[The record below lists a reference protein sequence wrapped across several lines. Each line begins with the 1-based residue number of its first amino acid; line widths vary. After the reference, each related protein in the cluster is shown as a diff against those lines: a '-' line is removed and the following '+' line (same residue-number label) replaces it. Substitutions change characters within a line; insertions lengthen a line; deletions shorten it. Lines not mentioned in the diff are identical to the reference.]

1 MLSSLG
7 VFRLTVLATY
17 LWTATSQRTP
27 KAQAELQ
34 FVGALGATSMIPNP
48 WKEGLMRSMRASP
61 SSGVVTLAT
70 VEKGRPRART
80 VLFQGLINGEDG
92 KLGIAIKTS
101 AASRKIVDAD
111 SPLVEIVWWM
121 EESYMQYR
129 FSGPI
134 TYEGHENDRRKVW
147 DQLGAGAQEQF
158 YFPVDKAT
166 PLDTSTSGSKFQQSA
181 SGFRA
186 SSSSNG
192 PPDNFKLGVLY
203 PDEVDILNLGTLER
217 QEYRWQDGSWQE
229 KTGYAPPVVST
240 STPGEKV

>member
-7 VFRLTVLATY
+7 VFCLTVLATY

-34 FVGALGATSMIPNP
+34 FVALGATSMIPNP

-80 VLFQGLINGEDG
+80 VLFQVLSMVRV

-134 TYEGHENDRRKVW
+134 TDEGHENDRRKVW

-158 YFPVDKAT
+158 YFPWTRPLHWILAQVGANSSRVHLVPALAAAAT
-166 PLDTSTSGSKFQQSA
+166 VLQITS
-181 SGFRA
+181 
-186 SSSSNG
+186 N
-192 PPDNFKLGVLY
+192 
-203 PDEVDILNLGTLER
+203 
-217 QEYRWQDGSWQE
+217 
-229 KTGYAPPVVST
+229 
-240 STPGEKV
+240 